1 MHNGEA
7 DRTKFI
13 VGLGNP
19 GRRYANTRHNLGFA
33 VADVLVDRWQMGRG
47 KRSFSGRLYHARLQR
62 GTKQQMAILLKP
74 LTYMNRSGQ
83 AVREMAAFH
92 KADPDQILVVLDD
105 LALATGR
112 LRARAGGSA
121 GGHNGLADVLEALG
135 HTQMPRLRIGIGPA
149 RPDMDSAD
157 FVLRPFEAD
166 EAEIIETAVKRAA
179 DAVED
184 WVFNGIEFVMDKY
197 NGK

>member
-7 DRTKFI
+7 DRTKII

-33 VADVLVDRWQMGRG
+33 VADVLVDRWQTG
-47 KRSFSGRLYHARLQR
+47 KGKDAFGGRLYHARLQR
-62 GTKQQMAILLKP
+62 GPEQRQAMLLKP
-74 LTYMNRSGQ
+74 LTYMNRSGW
-83 AVREMAAFH
+83 AVQEMSAFY

-105 LALATGR
+105 MALPTGR

-135 HTQMPRLRIGIGPA
+135 RTQMPRLRIGIGQAP
-149 RPDMDSAD
+149 PDMDSAD
-157 FVLRPFEAD
+157 FVLRAFEAD
-166 EAEIIETAVKRAA
+166 EKEIIETAVQQAA

-184 WVFNGIEFVMDKY
+184 WVFNGIQFVMDKY
-197 NGK
+197 NGN

>member
-1 MHNGEA
+1 MHNDEA
-7 DRTKFI
+7 DRTRFI

-33 VADVLVDRWQMGRG
+33 VADVLVARWQAGQGEKAFGGQFWR
-47 KRSFSGRLYHARLQR
+47 ARLQR
-62 GTKQQMAILLKP
+62 QPKRRLAMLLNP

-83 AVREMAAFH
+83 AVREMSAFYM
-92 KADPDQILVVLDD
+92 ADPDQILVVLDD
-105 LALATGR
+105 LSLPTGR

-121 GGHNGLADVLEALG
+121 GGHNGLADVLEAMG
-135 HTQMPRLRIGIGPA
+135 HTQIPRLRIGVGPPP
-149 RPDMDSAD
+149 PDVDSAD
-157 FVLRPFEAD
+157 HVLRPFEAG
-166 EAEIIETAVKRAA
+166 ETEIIETAVQRAA

-197 NGK
+197 NGN

>member
-7 DRTKFI
+7 DRTKII

-33 VADVLVDRWQMGRG
+33 VADVLVDRWQAGQG
-47 KRSFSGRLYHARLQR
+47 KKAFGGQFYHARLQR
-62 GTKQQMAILLKP
+62 GPKQRLAMLLKP
-74 LTYMNRSGQ
+74 LTYMNRSGR
-83 AVREMAAFH
+83 AVREMSAFY

-105 LALATGR
+105 LALPTGR
-112 LRARAGGSA
+112 LRARVGGSA

-135 HTQMPRLRIGIGPA
+135 RTQTPRLRIGIGQAP
-149 RPDMDSAD
+149 PNMDSTD

-166 EAEIIETAVKRAA
+166 EREIIETAVQQAA

-197 NGK
+197 NGN

>member
-33 VADVLVDRWQMGRG
+33 VADVLVDRWQTGRG
-47 KRSFSGRLYHARLQR
+47 KRAFGGKLYNARLQR
-62 GTKQQMAILLKP
+62 GTKQQMAMLLKP

-83 AVREMAAFH
+83 AVREMAAFY

-105 LALATGR
+105 LALPTGR

-166 EAEIIETAVKRAA
+166 EAEIIETAAKRAA